1 MSTVDPGTRDSQA
14 RDDESATADLSTQP
28 KSDVPGAA
36 VGLGVRGW
44 LRWMWRQLTSM
55 RTALLLLFLLAIGS
69 IPGSILPQEPVQP
82 SEVTRY
88 IADNPGLGEFFD
100 AIGFFNVFSA
110 PWYVAIYLLLLVS
123 LVGCIIP
130 RTRLHWRAMRST
142 PPKAP
147 SRLSRLAESSSWQA
161 DSTAPAPQDIL
172 NEAAEE
178 LKGKRWRVHVTDFN
192 GSTGAVSAEKGY
204 LRETGNLI
212 FHVALLVLLLAVALG
227 GMFGWRGQALVIE
240 DESFSNTITQ
250 YDSFNAGR
258 LVDAGNLP
266 PFSLTLDEFTA
277 TYQEEGDQ
285 QGAPRTFEAD
295 VTFRDSPDATSAQQR
310 VEVNSPLVVD
320 GAKAFLVGHGYA
332 PVIEV
337 RDAQGQV
344 VYEAPTVFLQTDGN
358 FTSNGVVKLP
368 DVDPQLGFQA
378 LFLPTAAVDEVRG
391 PISTF
396 PALND
401 PAIFLSAWE
410 GDLGLDDGIPQ
421 SVYRM
426 DTANMTQLGIKA
438 IRPGETWEIP
448 DGRGTVSLTGVKQYA
463 VFDVAY
469 DPARFYALAGS
480 IFALLGLMLSLF
492 VPRRR
497 VFVRVTH
504 RRTDSTAGQG
514 AAGAHIEVA
523 GLSRTDEAGLKPA
536 VEEITAVVR
545 KIVPPVPESTME
557 PMDVAT
563 ADGADDTGDSTTGRT
578 GQEQRPDA

>member
-1 MSTVDPGTRDSQA
+1 MSTGDPGTRESQR
-14 RDDESATADLSTQP
+14 RDDESATADLSTAP
-28 KSDVPGAA
+28 KSDVPSSA
-36 VGLGVRGW
+36 VGLGARGW

-69 IPGSILPQEPVQP
+69 IPGSILPQKSIQP

-88 IADNPGLGEFFD
+88 LADNPGLGQFFD
-100 AIGFFNVFSA
+100 SIGFFNVFST

-123 LVGCIIP
+123 LVGCIVP
-130 RTRLHWRAMRST
+130 RTRLHWKAMRSL

-147 SRLSRLAESSSWQA
+147 SRLSRLAESSSWEV
-161 DSTAPAPQDIL
+161 DSTALAPQDVL
-172 NEAAEE
+172 NETAQE
-178 LKGKRWRVHVTDFN
+178 LQRKRWRIHVTDFD
-192 GSTGAVSAEKGY
+192 GSTGAVSGEKGY

-212 FHVALLVLLLAVALG
+212 FHIAILVLLLAVALG

-240 DESFSNTITQ
+240 GESFSDTVTQ

-258 LVDAGNLP
+258 LVDSGDLP
-266 PFSLTLDEFTA
+266 PFSFTLNSFTA
-277 TYQEEGDQ
+277 TFQEAGDQ

-295 VTFRDSPDATSAQQR
+295 VTYRDNPEATPAQKTVQ
-310 VEVNSPLVVD
+310 VNDPLIVD

-337 RDAQGQV
+337 KDPDGQV
-344 VYEAPTVFLQTDGN
+344 IYEAPTVFLQTDGN

-368 DVDPQLGFQA
+368 DNDPRLGFQA
-378 LFLPTAAVDEVRG
+378 LFLPTASVDEVLG

-396 PALND
+396 PDLRD

-426 DTANMTQLGIKA
+426 DTSKMTQLGIKA
-438 IRPGETWEIP
+438 IAPGESWELP
-448 DGRGTVSLTGVKQYA
+448 GGRGSVSLTGVKQYA

-469 DPARFYALAGS
+469 DPARFYALGGS
-480 IFALLGLMLSLF
+480 IFAILGLMLSLF
-492 VPRRR
+492 IPRRR
-497 VFVRVTH
+497 VFVRVTGNA
-504 RRTDSTAGQG
+504 TSTPAGDG
-514 AAGAHIEVA
+514 PGTRIEVA

-536 VEEITAVVR
+536 VEEIAAVVAQ
-545 KIVPPVPESTME
+545 IVPPASE
-557 PMDVAT
+557 PVTDQT
-563 ADGADDTGDSTTGRT
+563 SSQGGR
-578 GQEQRPDA
+578 DA

>member
-1 MSTVDPGTRDSQA
+1 MGATDSGVRDNPTGPDQPSEDA
-14 RDDESATADLSTQP
+14 DASADLSTAP
-28 KSDVPGAA
+28 KSDLPGTT
-36 VGLGVRGW
+36 VGLGFTGW
-44 LRWMWRQLTSM
+44 ARWMWRQLTSM

-69 IPGSILPQEPVQP
+69 IPGSILPQKSVQP
-82 SEVTRY
+82 GEVTRY
-88 IADNPGLGEFFD
+88 LADNPGLGQFFD
-100 AIGFFNVFSA
+100 SIGFFNVFSA
-110 PWYVAIYLLLLVS
+110 PWYVAIYLLLLIS

-130 RTRLHWRAMRST
+130 RTRLHWKAMRST

-147 SRLSRLAESSSWQA
+147 SRLSRLAESSSWEA
-161 DSTAPAPQDIL
+161 GSTAPAPQDVL
-172 NEAAEE
+172 TDAAGE
-178 LKGKRWRVHVTDFN
+178 LKGKRWRVHVTDFD
-192 GSTGAVSAEKGY
+192 GTTGAVSAEKGY

-212 FHVALLVLLLAVALG
+212 FHVALLVLLVAVALG

-240 DESFSNTITQ
+240 GESFSDTITQ

-258 LVDAGNLP
+258 LVDSGNLP
-266 PFSLTLDEFTA
+266 PFSFTLDEFTA
-277 TYQEEGDQ
+277 TYQEDGDQ
-285 QGAPRTFEAD
+285 RGAPRTFEAD
-295 VTFRDSPDATSAQQR
+295 LTYQDDPDAIPSQKTVQ
-310 VEVNSPLVVD
+310 VNDPLIVD

-337 RDAQGQV
+337 KDPQGRV
-344 VYEAPTVFLQTDGN
+344 VYDAPTVFLQTDQN

-368 DVDPQLGFQA
+368 DIDPQLGFQA

-426 DTANMTQLGIKA
+426 DTSEMTQLGIKA
-438 IRPGETWEIP
+438 IQVGQSWDLP
-448 DGRGTVSLTGVKQYA
+448 DGKGSVSLTGVKQYA

-469 DPARFYALAGS
+469 DPARFYALAGA
-480 IFALLGLMLSLF
+480 IFAILGLMLSLF

-497 VFVRVTH
+497 VFVRITKRAASQDDAVG
-504 RRTDSTAGQG
+504 SVG
-514 AAGAHIEVA
+514 ATVEVA

-536 VEEITAVVR
+536 VEEISTVVQQ
-545 KIVPPVPESTME
+545 IVPPAPKGMS
-557 PMDVAT
+557 
-563 ADGADDTGDSTTGRT
+563 GS
-578 GQEQRPDA
+578 

>member
-1 MSTVDPGTRDSQA
+1 MSTVDPDTLGSQ
-14 RDDESATADLSTQP
+14 RREDESATADLSTQP
-28 KSDVPGAA
+28 QSDLPGAT
-36 VGLGVRGW
+36 VGLGLTGW

-69 IPGSILPQEPVQP
+69 IPGSILPQQPVQP
-82 SEVTRY
+82 GEVTRY
-88 IADNPGLGEFFD
+88 IADNPGLGDFFQ

-130 RTRLHWRAMRST
+130 RTRLHWKAMRST

-147 SRLSRLAESSSWQA
+147 SRLSRLAESSAWQA
-161 DSTAPAPQDIL
+161 GASAPAPQDVL
-172 NEAAEE
+172 NEAAEG
-178 LKGKRWRVHVTDFN
+178 LKAKRWRVHVTDFD
-192 GSTGAVSAEKGY
+192 GLTGAVSAEKGY

-240 DESFSNTITQ
+240 GEGFSNTITQ

-258 LVDAGNLP
+258 LVDSGNLP
-266 PFSLTLDEFTA
+266 PFSFALNSFTA
-277 TYQEEGDQ
+277 TFQEEGDQ

-295 VTFRDSPDATSAQQR
+295 VTYRDSPEATPAQQT

-337 RDAQGQV
+337 KNPQGQV
-344 VYEAPTVFLQTDGN
+344 IYEAPTVFLQTDGN

-368 DVDPQLGFQA
+368 DNDPQLGFQA

-396 PALND
+396 PDLLD

-410 GDLGLDDGIPQ
+410 GDLGLDDGTPQ
-421 SVYRM
+421 NVYRM
-426 DTANMTQLGIKA
+426 NTSNMTQLGIKA
-438 IRPGETWEIP
+438 IRPGESWEIP
-448 DGRGTVSLTGVKQYA
+448 GGRGTVSLTGVKQYA

-480 IFALLGLMLSLF
+480 IFAILGLMLSLF

-497 VFVRVTH
+497 VFVRVTQRKH
-504 RRTDSTAGQG
+504 DA
-514 AAGAHIEVA
+514 AAGRGATSAEIEVA

-536 VEEITAVVR
+536 VEEIAAIVQE
-545 KIVPPVPESTME
+545 IVPPEPEVDE
-557 PMDVAT
+557 
-563 ADGADDTGDSTTGRT
+563 DSTTDQART
-578 GQEQRPDA
+578 QQPPDA